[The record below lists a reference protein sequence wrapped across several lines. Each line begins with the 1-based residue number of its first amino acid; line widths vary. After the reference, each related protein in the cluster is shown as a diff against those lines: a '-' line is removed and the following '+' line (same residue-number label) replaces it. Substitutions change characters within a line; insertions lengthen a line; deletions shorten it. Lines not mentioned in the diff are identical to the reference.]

1 MQFQPMTNDMRC
13 RAGEWIEVR
22 SKEDILKTLDER
34 GQLEGLPFMPQ
45 MFQYCGQRFRVF
57 KRAHKTCD
65 TVNDYKG
72 RKMKSAVH
80 LDGIRCDG
88 VAYGGCE
95 AACLIFWKEAWLKRV
110 VGPDLSVPIPSNPEP
125 DKGRIAASA
134 CREEDVWAGT
144 KASASKNDEDPVYV
158 CQATQV
164 PAATEPLPWWNVR
177 QYIEDFTSGNVGLGK
192 MACGFIY
199 MGYNGLVNAGIG
211 VGRVLRWLYDVFQ
224 RLRGGTP
231 YPRKRGRIPAGA
243 TTPSRKSDL
252 QPGECIRVK
261 SYSEILATLD
271 VNNKNRGLYFDA
283 EMVPYCGQSFRVLR
297 RVKKI
302 LNEKTGKMMEFK
314 NPCIVLEG
322 VVCQSKYSECRLFC
336 PRSIYSYWREIWLER
351 IAESD
356 PSIESRRTA
365 GSVEDQRS
373 EPDCALL
380 HRRAHL
386 SEPLDFGVGSGK
398 PECSLCTGAAC
409 SRLELLS
416 FSDPRRAAQ

>member
-1 MQFQPMTNDMRC
+1 MR
-13 RAGEWIEVR
+13 
-22 SKEDILKTLDER
+22 
-34 GQLEGLPFMPQ
+34 
-45 MFQYCGQRFRVF
+45 
-57 KRAHKTCD
+57 
-65 TVNDYKG
+65 
-72 RKMKSAVH
+72 
-80 LDGIRCDG
+80 
-88 VAYGGCE
+88 
-95 AACLIFWKEAWLKRV
+95 
-110 VGPDLSVPIPSNPEP
+110 
-125 DKGRIAASA
+125 
-134 CREEDVWAGT
+134 
-144 KASASKNDEDPVYV
+144 
-158 CQATQV
+158 
-164 PAATEPLPWWNVR
+164 
-177 QYIEDFTSGNVGLGK
+177 
-192 MACGFIY
+192 
-199 MGYNGLVNAGIG
+199 

-297 RVKKI
+297 QVKKI

-314 NPCIVLEG
+314 NPCIVLDG

-336 PRSIYSYWREIWLER
+336 PRSIYAYWREIWLER
-351 IAESD
+351 IPESD
-356 PSIESRRTA
+356 PSVVNRTA
-365 GSVEDQRS
+365 AKSAEGRGLK
-373 EPDCALL
+373 PGCATL

-416 FSDPRRAAQ
+416 FSDLRRAAQ